1 MNQTAIDF
9 FYDAI
14 KSKLTDEQRASVSE
28 LYLEARK
35 IDKQHYIDF
44 GYRVRE
50 VEDIKDVYSG
60 RVFVFKTYPERL
72 YEDYFIQTFKP

>member
-1 MNQTAIDF
+1 MNKTAIDT
-9 FYDAI
+9 FYDSI
-14 KSKLTDEQRASVSE
+14 KDMLTEEQRSLVSE
-28 LYLEARK
+28 YYVDAKKL
-35 IDKQHYIDF
+35 DKQNYVDF

>member
-1 MNQTAIDF
+1 MNKTAIDT
-9 FYDAI
+9 FYDSI
-14 KSKLTDEQRASVSE
+14 KGMLTEEQRSLVSE
-28 LYLEARK
+28 YYVDAKKL
-35 IDKQHYIDF
+35 DKQNYVDF

-72 YEDYFIQTFKP
+72 YEDYFVQTFKP

>member
-1 MNQTAIDF
+1 MNKTAIDI
-9 FYDAI
+9 FYDSI
-14 KSKLTDEQRASVSE
+14 KDMLTEEQRSLVSE
-28 LYLEARK
+28 YYVDAKK
-35 IDKQHYIDF
+35 IDKQNYVDF

-60 RVFVFKTYPERL
+60 KVFVFKTYPERL

>member
-1 MNQTAIDF
+1 MNKTAIDT
-9 FYDAI
+9 FYESI
-14 KSKLTDEQRASVSE
+14 KDMLTEEQRSLVIEYYVDAK
-28 LYLEARK
+28 K
-35 IDKQHYIDF
+35 IDKQNYVDF

>member
-1 MNQTAIDF
+1 MNKTAIDI
-9 FYDAI
+9 FYDSI
-14 KSKLTDEQRASVSE
+14 KDMLTEEQRSLVSE
-28 LYLEARK
+28 YYVDAKK
-35 IDKQHYIDF
+35 IDKQNYVDF

>member
-1 MNQTAIDF
+1 MNKTAIDT
-9 FYDAI
+9 FYESI
-14 KSKLTDEQRASVSE
+14 KDMLTEEQRSLVSE
-28 LYLEARK
+28 YYVDAKKL
-35 IDKQHYIDF
+35 DKQNYVDF

-72 YEDYFIQTFKP
+72 YEDYFVQTFKP

>member
-1 MNQTAIDF
+1 MNKTAIDI
-9 FYDAI
+9 FYDSI
-14 KSKLTDEQRASVSE
+14 KDMLTEEQRSLVSE
-28 LYLEARK
+28 YYVDAKKL
-35 IDKQHYIDF
+35 DKQNYVDF

>member
-1 MNQTAIDF
+1 MNKTAIDI
-9 FYDAI
+9 FYDSI
-14 KSKLTDEQRASVSE
+14 KDMLTEEQRSLVSE
-28 LYLEARK
+28 SYLDAKK
-35 IDKQHYIDF
+35 IDKQNYVDF

-60 RVFVFKTYPERL
+60 KVFLFKTYPERL

>member
-1 MNQTAIDF
+1 MNKTAIDI
-9 FYDAI
+9 FYDSI
-14 KSKLTDEQRASVSE
+14 KDMLTEEQRSLVSE
-28 LYLEARK
+28 YYVDAK
-35 IDKQHYIDF
+35 KVDKQNYVDF

>member
-1 MNQTAIDF
+1 MNKTAIDT
-9 FYDAI
+9 FYDSI
-14 KSKLTDEQRASVSE
+14 KDMLTEEQRSLVSE
-28 LYLEARK
+28 YYVDAKK
-35 IDKQHYIDF
+35 IDKQNYVDF

>member
-1 MNQTAIDF
+1 MNKTAIDT
-9 FYDAI
+9 FYESI
-14 KSKLTDEQRASVSE
+14 KDMLTEEQRSLVSE
-28 LYLEARK
+28 YYVDAKKL
-35 IDKQHYIDF
+35 DKQNYVDF

>member
-1 MNQTAIDF
+1 MNKTAIDT
-9 FYDAI
+9 FYESI
-14 KSKLTDEQRASVSE
+14 KDMLTEEQRSLVSE
-28 LYLEARK
+28 YYVDAKK
-35 IDKQHYIDF
+35 IDKQNYVDF

-72 YEDYFIQTFKP
+72 YEDYFVQTFKP

>member
-28 LYLEARK
+28 LYLEAKRM
-35 IDKQHYIDF
+35 DKQHYIDF

-60 RVFVFKTYPERL
+60 KVFVFKTYPERL
-72 YEDYFIQTFKP
+72 YEDYFTSRFKL

>member
-1 MNQTAIDF
+1 MNKTAIDT
-9 FYDAI
+9 FYESI
-14 KSKLTDEQRASVSE
+14 KDMLTEEQRSLVSE
-28 LYLEARK
+28 YYVDAKKL
-35 IDKQHYIDF
+35 DKQNYVDF

-60 RVFVFKTYPERL
+60 KVFVFKTYPERL

>member
-1 MNQTAIDF
+1 MNKTAIDI
-9 FYDAI
+9 FYDSI
-14 KSKLTDEQRASVSE
+14 KDMLTEEQRSLVSE
-28 LYLEARK
+28 YYVDARK
-35 IDKQHYIDF
+35 IDKQNYVDF

-72 YEDYFIQTFKP
+72 YEDYFVQTFKP